1 MSDLRVNNLKARTD
15 GNVPTIVGGAVISG
29 ITTISGV
36 LEAES
41 GITAENVSATGI
53 ATIST
58 AIVGTAVT
66 INSSGAVVTGVIT
79 ATSFSGSGEGLTGV
93 ASTDFIITGTAATF
107 NNTTQLQNVQLVGVT
122 TGLNVSGVA
131 TFASSVTATSFE
143 GSGANLTGL
152 PAGFTELD
160 AALFN

>member
-29 ITTISGV
+29 ITSITGV

-41 GITAENVSATGI
+41 GITAENVSAAGI

-66 INSSGAVVTGVIT
+66 INSSGVVATGV
-79 ATSFSGSGEGLTGV
+79 
-93 ASTDFIITGTAATF
+93 
-107 NNTTQLQNVQLVGVT
+107 
-122 TGLNVSGVA
+122 
-131 TFASSVTATSFE
+131 VTATSFTGNVTGNATGLTGTPDIAVTNITAGIVTATSFL
-143 GSGANLTGL
+143 GSGSNLTGL

>member
-41 GITAENVSATGI
+41 GFTAENVSATGI

-66 INSSGAVVTGVIT
+66 INSSGVVVTGV
-79 ATSFSGSGEGLTGV
+79 
-93 ASTDFIITGTAATF
+93 
-107 NNTTQLQNVQLVGVT
+107 
-122 TGLNVSGVA
+122 
-131 TFASSVTATSFE
+131 VTATSFTGNATGLTGSPDIAVTNITAGIVTATSFL
-143 GSGANLTGL
+143 GSGSNLTGL

>member
-29 ITTISGV
+29 ITSITGV

-58 AIVGTAVT
+58 VIVGAAVT
-66 INSSGAVVTGVIT
+66 INSSGVDAGAGIIT
-79 ATSFSGSGEGLTGV
+79 ATTFSGNATGLTGTPDV
-93 ASTDFIITGTAATF
+93 TVGNVNAGIITATTF
-107 NNTTQLQNVQLVGVT
+107 VGV
-122 TGLNVSGVA
+122 
-131 TFASSVTATSFE
+131 
-143 GSGANLTGL
+143 

>member
-29 ITTISGV
+29 ITSITGV

-41 GITAENVSATGI
+41 GITAENVSAAGI

-66 INSSGAVVTGVIT
+66 INSSGVVATGVVT
-79 ATSFSGSGEGLTGV
+79 ATSFSGNITGNVTGNATGLTGSPDIAV
-93 ASTDFIITGTAATF
+93 TNITAGI
-107 NNTTQLQNVQLVGVT
+107 
-122 TGLNVSGVA
+122 
-131 TFASSVTATSFE
+131 VTATSFL
-143 GSGANLTGL
+143 GSGSNLTGL

>member
-41 GITAENVSATGI
+41 GITAENVSASGI

-66 INSSGAVVTGVIT
+66 INSSGVVATGVVT
-79 ATSFSGSGEGLTGV
+79 ATSFSGNITGNATGLTGSPDIAV
-93 ASTDFIITGTAATF
+93 TNITAGI
-107 NNTTQLQNVQLVGVT
+107 
-122 TGLNVSGVA
+122 
-131 TFASSVTATSFE
+131 VTATSFL
-143 GSGANLTGL
+143 GSGSNLTGL

>member
-29 ITTISGV
+29 ITTVSGV

-41 GITAENVSATGI
+41 GVTAENVSATGI

-66 INSSGAVVTGVIT
+66 INSSGVVATGVVT
-79 ATSFSGSGEGLTGV
+79 ATSFSGNITGNVTGNTSGTAGGLTGSPDIAV
-93 ASTDFIITGTAATF
+93 TNITAGI
-107 NNTTQLQNVQLVGVT
+107 
-122 TGLNVSGVA
+122 
-131 TFASSVTATSFE
+131 VTATSFL
-143 GSGANLTGL
+143 GSGSNLTGL

>member
-29 ITTISGV
+29 ITSISGV

-41 GITAENVSATGI
+41 GITAENVSASGI

-66 INSSGAVVTGVIT
+66 INSSGVDAGAGIIT
-79 ATSFSGSGEGLTGV
+79 ATTFSGDNIAGSPNIV
-93 ASTDFIITGTAATF
+93 AGIITATTF
-107 NNTTQLQNVQLVGVT
+107 VGV
-122 TGLNVSGVA
+122 
-131 TFASSVTATSFE
+131 
-143 GSGANLTGL
+143 

>member
-66 INSSGAVVTGVIT
+66 INSSGVVATGV
-79 ATSFSGSGEGLTGV
+79 
-93 ASTDFIITGTAATF
+93 
-107 NNTTQLQNVQLVGVT
+107 
-122 TGLNVSGVA
+122 
-131 TFASSVTATSFE
+131 VTATSFTGNVTGNATGLTGSPDIAVTNITAGIVTATSFL
-143 GSGANLTGL
+143 GSGSNLTGL

>member
-15 GNVPTIVGGAVISG
+15 GNVPSIVGGAVISG
-29 ITTISGV
+29 ITTITGV

-41 GITAENVSATGI
+41 GFTAENVSATGI

-58 AIVGTAVT
+58 VIVGAAVT
-66 INSSGAVVTGVIT
+66 INSSGVDAGAGIIT
-79 ATSFSGSGEGLTGV
+79 ATTFSGNATGLTGTPDV
-93 ASTDFIITGTAATF
+93 TVGNVNAGIITATTF
-107 NNTTQLQNVQLVGVT
+107 VGV
-122 TGLNVSGVA
+122 
-131 TFASSVTATSFE
+131 
-143 GSGANLTGL
+143 

>member
-29 ITTISGV
+29 ITTITGV

-41 GITAENVSATGI
+41 GITAENVSASGI

-66 INSSGAVVTGVIT
+66 INSSGVVATGVVT
-79 ATSFSGSGEGLTGV
+79 ATSFSGNITGNVTGNATGLTGTPDV
-93 ASTDFIITGTAATF
+93 AVTNITAGI
-107 NNTTQLQNVQLVGVT
+107 
-122 TGLNVSGVA
+122 
-131 TFASSVTATSFE
+131 VTATSFL
-143 GSGANLTGL
+143 GSGSNLTGL

>member
-29 ITTISGV
+29 ITSITGV

-41 GITAENVSATGI
+41 GITAENVSASGI

-66 INSSGAVVTGVIT
+66 INSSGVVATGVVT
-79 ATSFSGSGEGLTGV
+79 ATSFSGN
-93 ASTDFIITGTAATF
+93 ITG
-107 NNTTQLQNVQLVGVT
+107 NVTGNA
-122 TGLNVSGVA
+122 TGLSGSPDVA
-131 TFASSVTATSFE
+131 VTNITAGIVTATSFL
-143 GSGANLTGL
+143 GSGSNLTGL

>member
-29 ITTISGV
+29 ITTVSGV

-41 GITAENVSATGI
+41 GVTAENVSATGI

-66 INSSGAVVTGVIT
+66 INSSGVVATGV
-79 ATSFSGSGEGLTGV
+79 
-93 ASTDFIITGTAATF
+93 
-107 NNTTQLQNVQLVGVT
+107 
-122 TGLNVSGVA
+122 
-131 TFASSVTATSFE
+131 VTATSFTGNVTGNATGLTGSPDIAVTNITAGIVTATSFL
-143 GSGANLTGL
+143 GSGSNLTGL

>member
-41 GITAENVSATGI
+41 GITAENVSAAGI

-66 INSSGAVVTGVIT
+66 INSSGVVATGVVT
-79 ATSFSGSGEGLTGV
+79 ATSFSGNITGNATGLTGTPDV
-93 ASTDFIITGTAATF
+93 TVGNVNAGIITATTF
-107 NNTTQLQNVQLVGVT
+107 VGV
-122 TGLNVSGVA
+122 
-131 TFASSVTATSFE
+131 
-143 GSGANLTGL
+143 

>member
-29 ITTISGV
+29 ITSITGV

-41 GITAENVSATGI
+41 GITAENVSAAGI

-66 INSSGAVVTGVIT
+66 INSSGVVATGVVT
-79 ATSFSGSGEGLTGV
+79 ATSFSGNITGNVTGNATGLTGSPDV
-93 ASTDFIITGTAATF
+93 AVTNITAGI
-107 NNTTQLQNVQLVGVT
+107 
-122 TGLNVSGVA
+122 
-131 TFASSVTATSFE
+131 VTATSFL
-143 GSGANLTGL
+143 GSGSNLTGL

>member
-41 GITAENVSATGI
+41 GITAENVSASGI

-66 INSSGAVVTGVIT
+66 INSSGVVATGV
-79 ATSFSGSGEGLTGV
+79 
-93 ASTDFIITGTAATF
+93 
-107 NNTTQLQNVQLVGVT
+107 
-122 TGLNVSGVA
+122 
-131 TFASSVTATSFE
+131 VTATSFTGNVTGNVTTGLTGSPDVAVTNMYCRYCYCNTF
-143 GSGANLTGL
+143 GSGSNLTGL

>member
-1 MSDLRVNNLKARTD
+1 MSDLRVYNLKARTD

-29 ITTISGV
+29 ITSITGV

-66 INSSGAVVTGVIT
+66 INSSGVVATGV
-79 ATSFSGSGEGLTGV
+79 
-93 ASTDFIITGTAATF
+93 
-107 NNTTQLQNVQLVGVT
+107 
-122 TGLNVSGVA
+122 
-131 TFASSVTATSFE
+131 VTATSFTGNVTGNATGLTGTPDVAVTNITAGIVTATSFL
-143 GSGANLTGL
+143 GSGSNLTGL

>member
-66 INSSGAVVTGVIT
+66 INSSGVVATGVVT
-79 ATSFSGSGEGLTGV
+79 ATSFSGNVTGNATGLTGSPDV
-93 ASTDFIITGTAATF
+93 AVTNITAGI
-107 NNTTQLQNVQLVGVT
+107 
-122 TGLNVSGVA
+122 
-131 TFASSVTATSFE
+131 VTATSFL
-143 GSGANLTGL
+143 GSGSNLTGL

>member
-29 ITTISGV
+29 ITSITGV

-41 GITAENVSATGI
+41 GITAENVSAAGI

-66 INSSGAVVTGVIT
+66 INSSGVVATGV
-79 ATSFSGSGEGLTGV
+79 
-93 ASTDFIITGTAATF
+93 
-107 NNTTQLQNVQLVGVT
+107 
-122 TGLNVSGVA
+122 
-131 TFASSVTATSFE
+131 VTATSFT
-143 GSGANLTGL
+143 GNVTGNATGLTGTPDVTVGNVNAGIITATTFVGV

>member
-41 GITAENVSATGI
+41 GVTAENVSASGI

-66 INSSGAVVTGVIT
+66 INSSGVVATGV
-79 ATSFSGSGEGLTGV
+79 
-93 ASTDFIITGTAATF
+93 
-107 NNTTQLQNVQLVGVT
+107 
-122 TGLNVSGVA
+122 
-131 TFASSVTATSFE
+131 VTATSFT
-143 GSGANLTGL
+143 GNVTGNATGLTGTPDVTVGNVNAGIITATTFVGV

>member
-15 GNVPTIVGGAVISG
+15 GNVPSIVGGAVISG
-29 ITTISGV
+29 ITTITGV

-66 INSSGAVVTGVIT
+66 INSSGVVATGVVT
-79 ATSFSGSGEGLTGV
+79 ATSFSGNITGNVTGNATGLTGSPDV
-93 ASTDFIITGTAATF
+93 AVTNITAGIITAT
-107 NNTTQLQNVQLVGVT
+107 TYVGVPEGT
-122 TGLNVSGVA
+122 NVLKA
-131 TFASSVTATSFE
+131 M
-143 GSGANLTGL
+143 L
-152 PAGFTELD
+152 FT
-160 AALFN
+160 

>member
-66 INSSGAVVTGVIT
+66 INSSGVVATGV
-79 ATSFSGSGEGLTGV
+79 
-93 ASTDFIITGTAATF
+93 
-107 NNTTQLQNVQLVGVT
+107 
-122 TGLNVSGVA
+122 
-131 TFASSVTATSFE
+131 VTATSFTGNVTGNATGLTGTPDVAVTNITAGIVTATSFL
-143 GSGANLTGL
+143 GSGSNLTGL

>member
-29 ITTISGV
+29 ITTITGV

-66 INSSGAVVTGVIT
+66 INSSGIDVGAGIIT
-79 ATSFSGSGEGLTGV
+79 ATSFSGNATGLTGTPDV
-93 ASTDFIITGTAATF
+93 TVGNVNAGIITATTF
-107 NNTTQLQNVQLVGVT
+107 VGV
-122 TGLNVSGVA
+122 
-131 TFASSVTATSFE
+131 
-143 GSGANLTGL
+143 

-160 AALFN
+160 AGSV

>member
-66 INSSGAVVTGVIT
+66 INSSGVVATGVVT
-79 ATSFSGSGEGLTGV
+79 ATSFSGNITGNVTGNATGLTGSPDV
-93 ASTDFIITGTAATF
+93 AVTNITAGI
-107 NNTTQLQNVQLVGVT
+107 
-122 TGLNVSGVA
+122 
-131 TFASSVTATSFE
+131 VTATSFL
-143 GSGANLTGL
+143 GSGSNLTGL

>member
-66 INSSGAVVTGVIT
+66 INSSGVVATGVVT
-79 ATSFSGSGEGLTGV
+79 ATSFSGNVTGNATGLTGSPDIAV
-93 ASTDFIITGTAATF
+93 TNITAGI
-107 NNTTQLQNVQLVGVT
+107 
-122 TGLNVSGVA
+122 
-131 TFASSVTATSFE
+131 VTATSFL
-143 GSGANLTGL
+143 GSGSNLTGL

>member
-66 INSSGAVVTGVIT
+66 INSSGVVATGV
-79 ATSFSGSGEGLTGV
+79 
-93 ASTDFIITGTAATF
+93 
-107 NNTTQLQNVQLVGVT
+107 
-122 TGLNVSGVA
+122 
-131 TFASSVTATSFE
+131 VTATSFT
-143 GSGANLTGL
+143 GNVTGNATGLTGTPDVTVGNVNAGIITATTFVGV

>member
-15 GNVPTIVGGAVISG
+15 GNVPSIVGGAVISG
-29 ITTISGV
+29 ITTITGV

-41 GITAENVSATGI
+41 GFTAENVSATGI

-66 INSSGAVVTGVIT
+66 INSSGVDAGAGIIT
-79 ATSFSGSGEGLTGV
+79 ATTFSGNATGLTGTPDV
-93 ASTDFIITGTAATF
+93 TVGNVNAGIITATTF
-107 NNTTQLQNVQLVGVT
+107 VGV
-122 TGLNVSGVA
+122 
-131 TFASSVTATSFE
+131 
-143 GSGANLTGL
+143 

>member
-15 GNVPTIVGGAVISG
+15 GNVPSIVGGAVISG
-29 ITTISGV
+29 ITTITGV

-41 GITAENVSATGI
+41 GITAENVSASGI

-66 INSSGAVVTGVIT
+66 INSSGVVATGVVT
-79 ATSFSGSGEGLTGV
+79 ATSFSGDITGNVTGNATGLTGTPDV
-93 ASTDFIITGTAATF
+93 TVGNVNAGIITATTF
-107 NNTTQLQNVQLVGVT
+107 VGV
-122 TGLNVSGVA
+122 
-131 TFASSVTATSFE
+131 
-143 GSGANLTGL
+143 

>member
-41 GITAENVSATGI
+41 GFTAENVSATGI

-66 INSSGAVVTGVIT
+66 INSSGVVATGV
-79 ATSFSGSGEGLTGV
+79 
-93 ASTDFIITGTAATF
+93 
-107 NNTTQLQNVQLVGVT
+107 
-122 TGLNVSGVA
+122 
-131 TFASSVTATSFE
+131 VTATSFTGNVTGNATGLTGSPDVVVTNITAGIVTATSFL
-143 GSGANLTGL
+143 GSGSNLTGL
-152 PAGFTELD
+152 PAGYTELD

>member
-29 ITTISGV
+29 ITSITGV

-41 GITAENVSATGI
+41 GITAENVSASGI

-66 INSSGAVVTGVIT
+66 INSSGIDVGAGIIT
-79 ATSFSGSGEGLTGV
+79 ATSFSGNITGSVTGNATGLTGSPDIAV
-93 ASTDFIITGTAATF
+93 TNITAGI
-107 NNTTQLQNVQLVGVT
+107 
-122 TGLNVSGVA
+122 
-131 TFASSVTATSFE
+131 VTATSFL
-143 GSGANLTGL
+143 GSGSNLTGL

>member
-41 GITAENVSATGI
+41 GFTAENVSASGI

-66 INSSGAVVTGVIT
+66 INSSGVVVTGV
-79 ATSFSGSGEGLTGV
+79 
-93 ASTDFIITGTAATF
+93 
-107 NNTTQLQNVQLVGVT
+107 
-122 TGLNVSGVA
+122 
-131 TFASSVTATSFE
+131 VTATSFT
-143 GSGANLTGL
+143 GNVTGNATGLTGTPDVTVGNVNAGIITATTFVGV

>member
-29 ITTISGV
+29 ITSITGV

-41 GITAENVSATGI
+41 GITAENVSASGI

-58 AIVGTAVT
+58 AIVGSAVT
-66 INSSGAVVTGVIT
+66 INSSGVDAGAGIIT
-79 ATSFSGSGEGLTGV
+79 ATTFSGNATGLSGTPDVTVGNVNAG
-93 ASTDFIITGTAATF
+93 IITATTF
-107 NNTTQLQNVQLVGVT
+107 VGV
-122 TGLNVSGVA
+122 
-131 TFASSVTATSFE
+131 
-143 GSGANLTGL
+143 

>member
-41 GITAENVSATGI
+41 GITAENVSASGI

-66 INSSGAVVTGVIT
+66 INSSGV
-79 ATSFSGSGEGLTGV
+79 
-93 ASTDFIITGTAATF
+93 
-107 NNTTQLQNVQLVGVT
+107 
-122 TGLNVSGVA
+122 VA
-131 TFASSVTATSFE
+131 TGIVTATSFT
-143 GSGANLTGL
+143 GNVTGNATGLTGTPDVTVGNVNAGIITATTFVGV

>member
-41 GITAENVSATGI
+41 GITAENVSASGI

-66 INSSGAVVTGVIT
+66 INSSGVVATGVVT
-79 ATSFSGSGEGLTGV
+79 ATSFSGNITGNATGLTGSPDV
-93 ASTDFIITGTAATF
+93 AVTNITAGI
-107 NNTTQLQNVQLVGVT
+107 
-122 TGLNVSGVA
+122 
-131 TFASSVTATSFE
+131 VTATSFL
-143 GSGANLTGL
+143 GSGSNLTGL

>member
-41 GITAENVSATGI
+41 GVTAENVSASGI

-66 INSSGAVVTGVIT
+66 INSSGVVVTGV
-79 ATSFSGSGEGLTGV
+79 
-93 ASTDFIITGTAATF
+93 
-107 NNTTQLQNVQLVGVT
+107 
-122 TGLNVSGVA
+122 
-131 TFASSVTATSFE
+131 VTATSFTGNATGLTGSPDIAVTNITAGIVTATSFL
-143 GSGANLTGL
+143 GSGSNLTGL

>member
-29 ITTISGV
+29 ITTITGV

-41 GITAENVSATGI
+41 GITAENVSASGI

-66 INSSGAVVTGVIT
+66 INSSGVVATGV
-79 ATSFSGSGEGLTGV
+79 
-93 ASTDFIITGTAATF
+93 
-107 NNTTQLQNVQLVGVT
+107 
-122 TGLNVSGVA
+122 
-131 TFASSVTATSFE
+131 VTATSFT
-143 GSGANLTGL
+143 GNVTGNATGLTGL
-152 PAGFTELD
+152 LMLQVGNYCRYCWNYYRKSHIWCSCWIHRTRCKLV
-160 AALFN
+160 